1 MPTELKGAIE
11 ARKALKK
18 FEPDLA
24 KGIQKEMATLLK
36 PIAKNAQGFIPST
49 VLSGWSKPLSSEAIN
64 YRPFPKFDLSAAK
77 KGIGYRTSPSK
88 PNRNGFRALAR
99 IVNTSAAGTI
109 YETSGRKNPQGR
121 PQGNTRDS
129 SQSLNPNAGVNFIES
144 AENLSTMKGEG
155 KQKGRLI
162 YRAWVEEK
170 DKVIP
175 AVVKAIDTVAIKFIK
190 DTEIRKA
197 A

>member
-1 MPTELKGAIE
+1 
-11 ARKALKK
+11 
-18 FEPDLA
+18 
-24 KGIQKEMATLLK
+24 
-36 PIAKNAQGFIPST
+36 
-49 VLSGWSKPLSSEAIN
+49 
-64 YRPFPKFDLSAAK
+64 
-77 KGIGYRTSPSK
+77 
-88 PNRNGFRALAR
+88 
-99 IVNTSAAGTI
+99 
-109 YETSGRKNPQGR
+109 
-121 PQGNTRDS
+121 
-129 SQSLNPNAGVNFIES
+129 
-144 AENLSTMKGEG
+144 MKGEG